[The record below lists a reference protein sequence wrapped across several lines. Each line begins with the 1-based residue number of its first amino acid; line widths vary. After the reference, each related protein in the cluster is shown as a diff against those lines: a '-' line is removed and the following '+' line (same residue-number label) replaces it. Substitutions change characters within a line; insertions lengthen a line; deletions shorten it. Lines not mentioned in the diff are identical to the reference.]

1 LFFGKNP
8 NIFVPHYLNQT
19 PMQSLISPESNLTL
33 FFVIAGAAA
42 FGLYSEHKKW
52 FGKLSGILVT
62 MISMSLLAMAGVV
75 PVASN
80 PTIKVDVYEMVFS
93 YFIPISIPML
103 LFSSNILKIVK
114 ESGKLLVAYIL
125 GAIGI
130 VLGCFIAFWFID
142 LGPDSGNTAGVI
154 AATLIGGSVNFIAAA
169 EILNFSTNPL
179 FTATIAVDNFVS
191 NLYTLFLFL
200 TPSLLFLSRFF
211 VKPKKENEVEDP
223 AKSEKAQFPMTLERI
238 AVSVFIAALIAGIGN
253 LLAPYLQD
261 LLHTKLNLSIL
272 VITVFAVLAANLF
285 PKRLKPLEDTA
296 FSLGLWMMYI
306 FLAVIGAATNMTQIF
321 SIGPAVLGFYLTIMI
336 FHFLFML
343 ALAKLFKLDVYEVVI
358 SSAANIM
365 GPSVAAPMAASMGQ
379 KKLVTPGILVG
390 ILGYIIGTFIGV
402 SIALYLS

>member
-1 LFFGKNP
+1 
-8 NIFVPHYLNQT
+8 
-19 PMQSLISPESNLTL
+19 MQSLISPENNLVL
-33 FFVIAGAAA
+33 FFVVAGAAA

-75 PVASN
+75 PLASN

-130 VLGCFIAFWFID
+130 VIGCFIAYSFID
-142 LGPDSGNTAGVI
+142 LGADSGNTAGVI

-200 TPSLLFLSRFF
+200 TPSLLFLARFF
-211 VKPKKENEVEDP
+211 VKPKKENEVEDI
-223 AKSEKAQFPMTLERI
+223 AVSEKAKFPMTLERI
-238 AVSVFIAALIAGIGN
+238 AISIFIAALIAGLGN
-253 LLAPYLQD
+253 LLAPYLQS

-272 VITVFAVLAANLF
+272 VITVLAVLAANLF

-306 FLAVIGAATNMTQIF
+306 FLAVIGAATNLTQIF
-321 SIGPAVLGFYLTIMI
+321 SIGPAVLGFYLSIMM

-343 ALAKLFKLDVYEVVI
+343 VLAKLFKLDVYEVVI

-379 KKLVTPGILVG
+379 KKLVTPAILVG

-402 SIALYLS
+402 SIAIFLS

>member
-1 LFFGKNP
+1 
-8 NIFVPHYLNQT
+8 
-19 PMQSLISPESNLTL
+19 MQSLISPESNMVL
-33 FFVIAGAAA
+33 FFVVAGAAA
-42 FGLYSEHKKW
+42 FGIYSEHKKW

-80 PTIKVDVYEMVFS
+80 PNIKVDVYELVFS

-103 LFSSNILKIVK
+103 LFSSNIVKIVK

-130 VLGCFIAFWFID
+130 VLGCFLAFNIID
-142 LGPDSGNTAGVI
+142 LGPDSGKTAGVI
-154 AATLIGGSVNFIAAA
+154 AATLVGGSVNFIAAA
-169 EILNFSTNPL
+169 EALNFSTNPL

-200 TPSLLFLSRFF
+200 TPSLLFLARFF
-211 VKPKKENEVEDP
+211 VKPKAENRVEESS
-223 AKSEKAQFPMTLERI
+223 AKKAEYPITMERI
-238 AVSVFIAALIAGIGN
+238 AVSVFIAAFIAGAGSFVS
-253 LLAPYLQD
+253 PYLQS
-261 LLHTKLNLSIL
+261 LLNTDINLSIL
-272 VITVFAVLAANLF
+272 IITVFAVLAANLF
-285 PKRLKPLEDTA
+285 PKFLQPLENTA
-296 FSLGLWMMYI
+296 FSVGLWMMYV
-306 FLAVIGAATNMTQIF
+306 FLAVIGAATNIQQIF
-321 SIGPAVLGFYLTIMI
+321 SIGPAVLAFYLTIML
-336 FHFLFML
+336 FHFLFLL

-390 ILGYIIGTFIGV
+390 ILGYVIGTFIGV
-402 SIALYLS
+402 SIAIYLS

>member
-1 LFFGKNP
+1 
-8 NIFVPHYLNQT
+8 
-19 PMQSLISPESNLTL
+19 MQSLISPESNMVL
-33 FFVIAGAAA
+33 FFVVAGAAA
-42 FGLYSEHKKW
+42 FGIYSEHKKW

-80 PTIKVDVYEMVFS
+80 PNIKVDVYELVFS

-103 LFSSNILKIVK
+103 LFSSNIVKIVK

-130 VLGCFIAFWFID
+130 VLGCFLAFNIID
-142 LGPDSGNTAGVI
+142 LGPDSGKTAGVI
-154 AATLIGGSVNFIAAA
+154 AATLVGGSVNFIAAA
-169 EILNFSTNPL
+169 EALNFSTNPL

-200 TPSLLFLSRFF
+200 TPSLLFLARFF
-211 VKPKKENEVEDP
+211 VKPKAENRVEESS
-223 AKSEKAQFPMTLERI
+223 AKKAEYPITMERI
-238 AVSVFIAALIAGIGN
+238 AVSVFIAAFIAGAGSFVS
-253 LLAPYLQD
+253 PYLQS
-261 LLHTKLNLSIL
+261 LLNTDINLSIL
-272 VITVFAVLAANLF
+272 IITVFAVLAANLF
-285 PKRLKPLEDTA
+285 PKLLQPLENTA
-296 FSLGLWMMYI
+296 FSVGLWMMYV
-306 FLAVIGAATNMTQIF
+306 FLAVIGAATNIQQIF
-321 SIGPAVLGFYLTIMI
+321 SIGPAVLAFYLTIMI
-336 FHFLFML
+336 FHFLFLL

-390 ILGYIIGTFIGV
+390 ILGYVIGTFIGV
-402 SIALYLS
+402 SIAIYLS

>member
-1 LFFGKNP
+1 
-8 NIFVPHYLNQT
+8 
-19 PMQSLISPESNLTL
+19 MQSLISPENNLVL
-33 FFVIAGAAA
+33 FFVVAGAAA

-114 ESGKLLVAYIL
+114 ESGKLLVAYTL

-130 VLGCFIAFWFID
+130 VIGCFIAYSFID
-142 LGPDSGNTAGVI
+142 LGADSGNTAGVI

-200 TPSLLFLSRFF
+200 TPSLLFLARFF
-211 VKPKKENEVEDP
+211 VKPKKENEIEDTK
-223 AKSEKAQFPMTLERI
+223 AIEKAKFPMTLERI
-238 AVSVFIAALIAGIGN
+238 AVSVFIAALIAGLGN
-253 LLAPYLQD
+253 LLAPYLQS

-272 VITVFAVLAANLF
+272 VITVLAVLAANLF

-336 FHFLFML
+336 FHFLFMM

-379 KKLVTPGILVG
+379 KKLVTPAILVG

-402 SIALYLS
+402 SIAIYLT